1 MSLRIEIELT
11 DVQKELRSLIQK
23 QLESEVQKLRTTMD
37 EQMKE
42 SEDVLQKKLLIAESS
57 SARGSSKA
65 GARKKK

>member
-1 MSLRIEIELT
+1 
-11 DVQKELRSLIQK
+11 
-23 QLESEVQKLRTTMD
+23 MD